1 MKTADYIDIEG
12 YIASFPNE
20 IQPLL
25 QEVRKVIREAAP
37 EATEAIRYG
46 IPTFRFRGNLVHF
59 AAYDKHLGFYPT
71 PSGIEAFREE
81 LSGFELGKGT
91 VRFPLDAPIPLD
103 LIKRIVEFRV
113 KESGEA

>member
-1 MKTADYIDIEG
+1 MKLADYSDIEG

-20 IQPLL
+20 TQPLL
-25 QEVRKVIREAAP
+25 QEIRKAIQEAAP

-59 AAYDKHLGFYPT
+59 AAYDTHIGFYPT
-71 PSGIEAFREE
+71 PSGIKAFKEE
-81 LSGFELGKGT
+81 LSEFELGKGT
-91 VRFPLDAPIPLD
+91 VRFPLNTPIPVD

-113 KESGEA
+113 KEKMA